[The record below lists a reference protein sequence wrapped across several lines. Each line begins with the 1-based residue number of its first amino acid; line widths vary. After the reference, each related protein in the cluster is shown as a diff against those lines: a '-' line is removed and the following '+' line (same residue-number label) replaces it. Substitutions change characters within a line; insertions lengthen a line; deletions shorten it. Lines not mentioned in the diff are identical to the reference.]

1 MLVFGSNEDLI
12 YKWLLN
18 VDSGFFPPY
27 FVMFERFGA
36 IHTLFLENI
45 SNIKYLPA
53 SSSLV
58 LKMIWS
64 MMNHIEV
71 SFVGG
76 HLVDLW
82 VISKPKLILVD
93 DEVVK
98 NIYFNIFSIVN
109 WMKLGS
115 KIITFCNRGWPLLG
129 YQCNLSRKGNEFVLC
144 VPCLILNCA
153 TPWFLWVAEVI
164 CQMCRHL
171 CKNKSFWTYMLI
183 TNQSAS
189 IRAKQRKDYEE
200 NAFQWSS
207 WVLLMASDIPKTH

>member
-1 MLVFGSNEDLI
+1 MKILSTNDYWMWIV
-12 YKWLLN
+12 
-18 VDSGFFPPY
+18 VFFPHILLCLRGLAQYTPFFLKIY
-27 FVMFERFGA
+27 R
-36 IHTLFLENI
+36 TLNI
-45 SNIKYLPA
+45 YLQV
-53 SSSLV
+53 SSLV
-58 LKMIWS
+58 LKTIWS

-82 VISKPKLILVD
+82 LISKPKLILVD

-164 CQMCRHL
+164 YQMCRHL

>member
-1 MLVFGSNEDLI
+1 MIYDESHWGFIRRWTFGRPMSDFKTETNPSRRRGSE
-12 YKWLLN
+12 
-18 VDSGFFPPY
+18 
-27 FVMFERFGA
+27 
-36 IHTLFLENI
+36 
-45 SNIKYLPA
+45 
-53 SSSLV
+53 
-58 LKMIWS
+58 
-64 MMNHIEV
+64 
-71 SFVGG
+71 
-76 HLVDLW
+76 
-82 VISKPKLILVD
+82 
-93 DEVVK
+93 

-207 WVLLMASDIPKTH
+207 WVLLIVSDIPKTH

>member
-1 MLVFGSNEDLI
+1 MKILSTNDYWMWIVVFFS
-12 YKWLLN
+12 
-18 VDSGFFPPY
+18 PY
-27 FVMFERFGA
+27 FVMFETFGA

-115 KIITFCNRGWPLLG
+115 KSITFCNRGWPLLG
-129 YQCNLSRKGNEFVLC
+129 YQCNLSWKGNEFVLC

-153 TPWFLWVAEVI
+153 TP
-164 CQMCRHL
+164 
-171 CKNKSFWTYMLI
+171 
-183 TNQSAS
+183 
-189 IRAKQRKDYEE
+189 
-200 NAFQWSS
+200 
-207 WVLLMASDIPKTH
+207 

>member
-1 MLVFGSNEDLI
+1 
-12 YKWLLN
+12 
-18 VDSGFFPPY
+18 
-27 FVMFERFGA
+27 
-36 IHTLFLENI
+36 
-45 SNIKYLPA
+45 
-53 SSSLV
+53 
-58 LKMIWS
+58 
-64 MMNHIEV
+64 MNHIEV

-109 WMKLGS
+109 WMKLGRKS
-115 KIITFCNRGWPLLG
+115 ITFCNRGWPLLG
-129 YQCNLSRKGNEFVLC
+129 YQCNLSWKGNEFVLC
-144 VPCLILNCA
+144 VPCLILSCA

-207 WVLLMASDIPKTH
+207 WVLLMVSDIPKTH